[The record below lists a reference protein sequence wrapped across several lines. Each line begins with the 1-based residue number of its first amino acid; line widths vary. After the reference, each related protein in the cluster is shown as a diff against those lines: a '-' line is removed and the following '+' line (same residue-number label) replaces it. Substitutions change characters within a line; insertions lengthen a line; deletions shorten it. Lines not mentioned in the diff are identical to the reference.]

1 MFGSEF
7 TALKTGIEMIKGL
20 HFKLRMMG
28 VPLGRPAHVRID
40 NMSVVNNT
48 SRPESTLRKKSNAV
62 AYHFVRKNVAS
73 EMCRI
78 VYEPSQT
85 NLADILMK
93 LQTGT
98 EQTRLASM
106 ILF

>member
-1 MFGSEF
+1 
-7 TALKTGIEMIKGL
+7 
-20 HFKLRMMG
+20 MMG
-28 VPLGRPAHVRID
+28 VPLDGPAHVRID

-48 SRPESTLRKKSNAV
+48 SRLESTLRKKSNVV
-62 AYHFVRKNVAS
+62 AYHFVREIVAS

-78 VYEPSQT
+78 AYEPSQT
-85 NLADILMK
+85 NLADTLMK

-98 EQTRLASM
+98 ERTRLASM